1 MYKNV
6 SVLGAG
12 SWGMGVAKLLQE
24 NGFEVKLWEYNES
37 DYQIIKVQRCHPKK
51 LKNIF
56 LHKTIDVTNDLGYAI
71 DKADLVVS
79 AVPSQSL
86 RSVLEDLPKNN
97 IANCPIVNL
106 AKGIETT
113 TLKRM
118 SEVIID
124 ELGHP
129 SKLVTT
135 LSGPSHA
142 EEVTADIPT
151 AVVIAGENNE
161 LLTELQ
167 KTFSTNT
174 FRVYQSN
181 DLIGVELGGSLK
193 NIIAIAAGI
202 CTGLKQGD
210 NTLGALITRGLAE
223 MSRLGMAMGAQAE
236 TFSGLSGIGDLITT
250 CASVHS
256 RNRYVGEHIGMGEK
270 LNTILTS
277 MAMVAEGVQTTKSG
291 YTLAEKYDVEMPITK
306 EVYEV
311 LFNDKPPEIAV
322 GDLMK
327 RELKSEIWN

>member
-6 SVLGAG
+6 SILGAG

-24 NGFEVKLWEYNES
+24 NGLHVKLWEYNES
-37 DYQIIKVQRCHPKK
+37 DFQIIKDQRCHPKK

-56 LHKTIDVTNDLGYAI
+56 LHKDIDVTNDLDYAI
-71 DKADLVVS
+71 NNIDLVVS
-79 AVPSQSL
+79 AIPSQSL
-86 RSVLEDLPKNN
+86 RSVLEIIPKDKLNN
-97 IANCPIVNL
+97 FPIVNL

-118 SEVIID
+118 SEVII
-124 ELGHP
+124 EVLGHS

-142 EEVTADIPT
+142 EEVTANIPT
-151 AVVIAGENNE
+151 AVVIAGENDE
-161 LLTELQ
+161 LLSLLQ
-167 KTFSTNT
+167 KTFSNDT
-174 FRVYQSN
+174 FRTYQSN

-202 CTGLKQGD
+202 CAGLKQGD

-223 MSRLGMAMGAQAE
+223 MSRLGIAMGARIE

-256 RNRYVGEHIGMGEK
+256 RNRYVGEKIGMGEK
-270 LNTILTS
+270 LNAILTS
-277 MAMVAEGVQTTKSG
+277 MAMIAEGVQTTKSG
-291 YTLAEKYDVEMPITK
+291 YDLAKKYNVEMPITN

-311 LFNDKPPEIAV
+311 LFNDKQPDIAV

>member
-6 SVLGAG
+6 SILGAG

-24 NGFEVKLWEYNES
+24 NGLKVKLWEYNES
-37 DYQIIKVQRCHPKK
+37 DYQIIKNQRCHPKK

-56 LHKTIDVTNDLGYAI
+56 LHKDIDVTNDLDYAV
-71 DKADLVVS
+71 DKIDLVVS
-79 AVPSQSL
+79 AIPSQSL
-86 RSVLEDLPKNN
+86 RSVLEIIPKGKFKD
-97 IANCPIVNL
+97 CPIVNL

-118 SEVIID
+118 SEVII
-124 ELGHP
+124 EVLEHP
-129 SKLVTT
+129 SGLVTT

-142 EEVTADIPT
+142 EEVTANIPT
-151 AVVIAGENNE
+151 AVVIAGEDDE
-161 LLTELQ
+161 LLAKLQ
-167 KTFSTNT
+167 IIFSNNT
-174 FRVYQSN
+174 FRTYQSN

-202 CTGLKQGD
+202 CAGLKQGD

-223 MSRLGMAMGAQAE
+223 MSRLGVAMGARLE

-256 RNRYVGEHIGMGEK
+256 RNRYVGEHIGMGKK
-270 LNTILTS
+270 LDVILSS
-277 MAMVAEGVQTTKSG
+277 MAMIAEGVQTTKSG
-291 YTLAEKYDVEMPITK
+291 YNLAKKYKVEMPITN

-311 LFNDKPPEIAV
+311 LFNNKPPDIAV